1 MKFHN
6 LQVKFLLLI
15 FFLRNNEITLTRNEM
30 LELQMIYRNLVRL
43 VTAKKLKLKVKDAV
57 GFFNLNFFNLKRKR
71 I

>member
-43 VTAKKLKLKVKDAV
+43 VTAKKIETKSKGCSRL
-57 GFFNLNFFNLKRKR
+57 F
-71 I
+71 